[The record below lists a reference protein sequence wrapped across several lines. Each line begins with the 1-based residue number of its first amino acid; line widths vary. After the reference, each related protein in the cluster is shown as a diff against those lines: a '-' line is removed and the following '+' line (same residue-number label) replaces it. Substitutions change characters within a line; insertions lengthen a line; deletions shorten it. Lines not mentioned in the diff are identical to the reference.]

1 MAQARPTIST
11 HVLDT
16 ERGEPARR
24 LEVVLFRLNE
34 EGAGEVI
41 AEHETDDDGRVHDL
55 LDGAELTPGDYQLL
69 FDVASY
75 RGEESFFQGM
85 AVALRI
91 DDSGRSYHVPLLLAP
106 FGLVA
111 YRGS

>member
-16 ERGEPARR
+16 ERGEPARG
-24 LEVVLFRLNE
+24 LGVVLFRLNE

-41 AEHETDDDGRVHDL
+41 AEHETDDDGRVADL
-55 LDGAELTPGDYQLL
+55 LGDGELAAGDYQLL

-75 RGEESFFQGM
+75 RGEDAFFQGM

-91 DDSGRSYHVPLLLAP
+91 EDAERSYHVPLLLAP
-106 FGLVA
+106 YALVA